1 MIGTRDN
8 QVLLCQRF
16 GSFAELATLARQ
28 WNADFRQLSIAESD
42 HLVVQ
47 VMIDGL
53 LMSRGRFGCHLQ
65 QYGET
70 PPGSRTFALLEED
83 CSPVYWFGRQV
94 GPNELLIFPADGEIQ
109 SISRPGFCTHTF
121 SANMDDLED
130 FFERAGGPDLH
141 RLLGPEAT
149 AIPLAP
155 SHLRRLR
162 EHLRRVSFDPRALQ
176 QSLLLYDAYRDK
188 LFNLLLAIFRDR
200 TGPGSSPGTRT
211 RRNLIQD
218 IVREVEN
225 HRDERITLKA
235 LSAAGQVPERTLSA
249 VFRRELGI
257 TPAAFIKGYRLFGT
271 HRELWRAD
279 PTCTHV
285 SDVANSWGFWHL
297 GQFAADYQRFFG
309 ELPRDTLK
317 RQPGTPKSCR

>member
-1 MIGTRDN
+1 MTRTLEN
-8 QVLLCQRF
+8 QVLLSR
-16 GSFAELATLARQ
+16 SFDSFEELATLARQ
-28 WNADFRQLSIAESD
+28 WKADFRQLSSPQAV
-42 HLVVQ
+42 HQVVQ

-70 PPGSRTFALLEED
+70 PSGSRTFALLEED

-109 SISRPGFCTHTF
+109 ATSRPGFCNHTF
-121 SANMDDLED
+121 SVNIVDLED
-130 FFERAGGPDLH
+130 FFERSGGPDLQ
-141 RLLGPEAT
+141 RGLGPEAT

-155 SHLRRLR
+155 SHLRRLK
-162 EHLRRVSFDPRALQ
+162 EHLRRVSFDPRVLQ

-200 TGPGSSPGTRT
+200 AEPGSSPGVRT
-211 RRNLIQD
+211 RRYLIRD
-218 IVREVEN
+218 IVRAVEN

-235 LSAAGQVPERTLSA
+235 LSTAGQMPERTLNA

-257 TPAAFIKGYRLFGT
+257 TPAAFVKGYRLYGT
-271 HRELWRAD
+271 HRELWGAD
-279 PTCTHV
+279 PTRTRV
-285 SDVANSWGFWHL
+285 SDVANSWGFWHM
-297 GQFAADYQRFFG
+297 GQFAADYQQFFG
-309 ELPRDTLK
+309 ELPKDTLK